1 MRVFLDEMS
10 ENPANSAAR
19 ILFSLNP
26 NRENR
31 ILWVQKTHFFNSFSG
46 LFFFFSE
53 KGFLK

>member
-1 MRVFLDEMS
+1 MCVFLDEMS

-31 ILWVQKTHFFNSFSG
+31 ILWVQKTHFFNSFSR
-46 LFFFFSE
+46 LFFFSRKKAF
-53 KGFLK
+53 